1 MIHLPLLP
9 YNFPAN
15 RKETEMNGIIEH
27 SRLESALRG
36 MKGWLKFLG
45 ILMIIMGIPSALML
59 VGILY
64 IWLGIV
70 LYQAGSRAQQF
81 LVSKSSDDLAEF
93 ASKLKTY
100 FLVTGILALI
110 GIILGIITGCIY
122 AVIAII
128 AIAGGTFGGFQT
140 Q

>member
-1 MIHLPLLP
+1 
-9 YNFPAN
+9 
-15 RKETEMNGIIEH
+15 MNGIIEH
-27 SRLESALRG
+27 SRLEAALRG

-64 IWLGIV
+64 IWLGVV
-70 LYQAGSRAQQF
+70 LMQAGSRAQQF

-93 ASKLKTY
+93 TSKIKTF

-122 AVIAII
+122 AIIAII
-128 AIAGGTFGGFQT
+128 AIAGGGFQGL
-140 Q
+140 QGY

>member
-1 MIHLPLLP
+1 
-9 YNFPAN
+9 
-15 RKETEMNGIIEH
+15 MNGIIEH

>member
-1 MIHLPLLP
+1 
-9 YNFPAN
+9 
-15 RKETEMNGIIEH
+15 MNGIIENY
-27 SRLESALRG
+27 RLEAALRG

-45 ILMIIMGIPSALML
+45 ILTIIMGIPSALML

-100 FLVTGILALI
+100 FLVTGILVLI
-110 GIILGIITGCIY
+110 GIILGVITGCIY
-122 AVIAII
+122 AII
-128 AIAGGTFGGFQT
+128 AIMAMASGGFQGF
-140 Q
+140 QSY

>member
-1 MIHLPLLP
+1 
-9 YNFPAN
+9 
-15 RKETEMNGIIEH
+15 MNGIIEH

-45 ILMIIMGIPSALML
+45 IILIVMGIPAALAL
-59 VGILY
+59 VGILD
-64 IWLGIV
+64 IWLGVV

-93 ASKLKTY
+93 ASKLKT
-100 FLVTGILALI
+100 FFMVTGILALI